1 MYATWCKPCVE
12 LSEMLKEH
20 NIPHESVDVD
30 SLDGEG
36 MVSKYEIRALPT
48 LLKFDDDDNLN
59 NSSDGDGNFDTAG
72 FGDDDNLNEDS
83 SSSGSVNKEEFNDDD
98 NLNE

>member
-1 MYATWCKPCVE
+1 MKLLKLYATWCKPCVE

-48 LLKFDDDDNLN
+48 LLKFDDDDNLK
-59 NSSDGDGNFDTAG
+59 DKLVGCPGT
-72 FGDDDNLNEDS
+72 
-83 SSSGSVNKEEFNDDD
+83 KEERMKFIYASN
-98 NLNE
+98 

>member
-1 MYATWCKPCVE
+1 MKLLKLYATWCKPCVE

-48 LLKFDDDDNLN
+48 LLKFDDNDNLK
-59 NSSDGDGNFDTAG
+59 DKLVGCPGT
-72 FGDDDNLNEDS
+72 
-83 SSSGSVNKEEFNDDD
+83 KEELMKFIYATN
-98 NLNE
+98 

>member
-1 MYATWCKPCVE
+1 MKLLKLYATWCKPCVE

-48 LLKFDDDDNLN
+48 LLKFDDDDNLK
-59 NSSDGDGNFDTAG
+59 DKLVGCPGT
-72 FGDDDNLNEDS
+72 
-83 SSSGSVNKEEFNDDD
+83 KEELMKFVYATN
-98 NLNE
+98 

>member
-1 MYATWCKPCVE
+1 MKLLKLYATWCKPCVE

-48 LLKFDDDDNLN
+48 LLKFDDDDNLK
-59 NSSDGDGNFDTAG
+59 DKLVGCPGT
-72 FGDDDNLNEDS
+72 
-83 SSSGSVNKEEFNDDD
+83 KEELMKFIYASN
-98 NLNE
+98 